1 LPRARFEAMIRSGVI
16 TDDCTL
22 AAYTL
27 FLLNAESLRDLMAR

>member
-1 LPRARFEAMIRSGVI
+1 VEQMILGGGI

-27 FLLNAESLRDLMAR
+27 FLLAGESAS